1 MSGAAKAP
9 ILFSPIQV
17 GDMLLQHRVVMGPL
31 TRSRSPKELV
41 NDMNVLYYSQRA
53 TKGGLIITE
62 GTSPSVTAAGYPDVP
77 GILTAGQANAW
88 KKAVDAVHA
97 RGGYMFAQLWHT
109 GRVSTRR
116 FQPNNELPVSAS
128 TTKSSRR
135 AEPARAL
142 TVPEIKYVVN
152 EFRTSAKNARDAG
165 FDGVEL
171 HGAHGYL
178 IDQFLEDSSNLRTDE
193 YGGSI
198 ENRARFLLEVMEAVL
213 QELPPS
219 KVAVR
224 LSPYANFAVTDSD
237 PVALFTYVLNRLNR
251 YKLAYIQM
259 TEPDFVSLRGP
270 PCPPPPPPSWP
281 NRANR
286 CRRKKKVK
294 ANKSKILLPLS
305 SRKTMSRKLTMNVV
319 AIVVMQMD
327 LLLQV
332 VSAGSCLN
340 PSYQGNIC
348 RRNDYGLRFH
358 GQSEVGPGFFQ
369 TGLVHR

>member
-259 TEPDFVSLRGP
+259 TEPDFVSL
-270 PCPPPPPPSWP
+270 
-281 NRANR
+281 
-286 CRRKKKVK
+286 
-294 ANKSKILLPLS
+294 
-305 SRKTMSRKLTMNVV
+305 
-319 AIVVMQMD
+319 
-327 LLLQV
+327 
-332 VSAGSCLN
+332 
-340 PSYQGNIC
+340 
-348 RRNDYGLRFH
+348 
-358 GQSEVGPGFFQ
+358 
-369 TGLVHR
+369 